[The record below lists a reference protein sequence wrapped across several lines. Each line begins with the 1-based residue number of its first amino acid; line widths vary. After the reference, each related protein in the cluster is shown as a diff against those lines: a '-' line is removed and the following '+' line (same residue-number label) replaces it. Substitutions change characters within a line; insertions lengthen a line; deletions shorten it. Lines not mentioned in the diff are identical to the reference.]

1 MIWMVFLSFAG
12 ILLFA
17 GFIHRSLPLQL
28 LAFAG
33 ILGAGAIMGASIR
46 DRPVPGS
53 FGIGRLDR
61 KMFLYTIPAIALGIS
76 LGILTRNRFELT
88 LMPRG
93 LTGVAIVAP
102 LVGAS
107 EELVFRGYYQGQLRA
122 VGKSFSVICASALH
136 SFYKLLLIL
145 SLGTP
150 LQFDFFFLIFWTFM
164 GGLLF
169 GILRELSRSAIPPI
183 LAHALYDILLY
194 GGLSTAPVW
203 VWS

>member
-1 MIWMVFLSFAG
+1 MVFLSFAG

-17 GFIHRSLPLQL
+17 AFIHHPLPLQI
-28 LAFAG
+28 LAFGGLA
-33 ILGAGAIMGASIR
+33 LAAAIIGASIR
-46 DRPVPGS
+46 DKPFLEA
-53 FGIGRLDR
+53 FGIDHLDR
-61 KMFLYTIPAIALGIS
+61 KILIYVIPAIALGIG

-88 LMPRG
+88 LMPKG
-93 LTGVAIVAP
+93 LTGVAFVAP

-107 EELVFRGYYQGQLRA
+107 EELVFRGYFQGQLRA
-122 VGKSFSVICASALH
+122 TGQSFSIICTSAFH
-136 SFYKLLLIL
+136 TSYKLLLIL

-169 GILRELSRSAIPPI
+169 GILRELSRSSIPPM

-194 GGLSTAPVW
+194 GGLSSAPIW